1 MAALLRNRNYRQ
13 QRTAKSAHLRRNRE
27 MISLI
32 AGELRRSRAREST
45 SGVNR

>member
-1 MAALLRNRNYRQ
+1 MGVSRNRTYRQ
-13 QRTAKSAHLRRNRE
+13 GLAAKSAHLRRNRE

-32 AGELRRSRAREST
+32 VGELRRSRAREST